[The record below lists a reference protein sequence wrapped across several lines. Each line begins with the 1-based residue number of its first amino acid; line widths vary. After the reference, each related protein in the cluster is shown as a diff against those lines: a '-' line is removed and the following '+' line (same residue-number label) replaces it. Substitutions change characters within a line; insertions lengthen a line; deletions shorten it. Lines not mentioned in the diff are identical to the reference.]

1 MNFPGFLTDVLPVS
15 WLHGLLLGLTITIY
29 AVARS
34 LYLRSRAHPLL
45 IPVFTAVVAVVIIL
59 LTLDIPYEEY
69 ARSTRLLQLLIGPA
83 TVALAVPLYTHLPAL
98 KRIWLPVTVALAV
111 GGMVAFLSAM
121 VIGWMFGGS
130 AELLLSL
137 APKSATMPVAIPA
150 SEAVGGIGSLVA
162 ISCAVTGITAV
173 LIAGPLFRWVGTDDA
188 TVQGFTL
195 GLTSHAIGTARAV
208 HINTA
213 AAGSAA
219 LAMGLNSLLTAA
231 LMPFAPQIVKW
242 LLGQ

>member
-1 MNFPGFLTDVLPVS
+1 MKALDMLMGVLPSSTGQVF
-15 WLHGLLLGLTITIY
+15 LLGLTVVVY
-29 AVARS
+29 MLARP

-45 IPVFTAVVAVVIIL
+45 IPVFTGVAVVVMTL
-59 LTLDIPYEEY
+59 LALDISYDEY
-69 ARSTRLLQLLIGPA
+69 AQSTRILQLLIGPA

-98 KRIWLPVTVALAV
+98 KRIWLPVAVALAV
-111 GGMVAFLSAM
+111 GGVVAFLSAM

-162 ISCAVTGITAV
+162 VSCAVTGITAV
-173 LIAGPLFRWVGTDDA
+173 LIAGPLFRWLGAQDA

-195 GLTSHAIGTARAV
+195 GLTSHAIGTARSV

-242 LLGQ
+242 LLG